1 MIKARRHF
9 KLVKR
14 SVLRIERF
22 GQLVVAKAKLRKR
35 RAYLVK
41 LQSFVKMRI
50 AHRKYIVQ
58 REQSLQYLRRR
69 KIEEA
74 KQKII
79 MQRKR
84 KEAVII
90 IENARYR
97 QLHLRELRELRR
109 YLLKLPYDCRRVY
122 FKFME
127 IKRSTNQLVQQYHS
141 YMDRKAM
148 PKELQF
154 RYG

>member
-1 MIKARRHF
+1 MK
-9 KLVKR
+9 VK
-14 SVLRIERF
+14 
-22 GQLVVAKAKLRKR
+22 KRKTH
-35 RAYLVK
+35 LVK
-41 LQSFVKMRI
+41 LQSFIKMRI

-74 KQKII
+74 KQKLI

-84 KEAVII
+84 KDAVVT

-127 IKRSTNQLVQQYHS
+127 IKRSTN
-141 YMDRKAM
+141 
-148 PKELQF
+148 
-154 RYG
+154 